1 MRMSEETARAA
12 RGQIAGEGVNIW
24 NTGRRIDRAF
34 SGRTDEER
42 RGMLKLEGSRV
53 HYALGVLGV
62 ESDFEGLGLD
72 DDEVGGAE
80 EEENEEE

>member
-1 MRMSEETARAA
+1 MSEETARAA
-12 RGQIAGEGVNIW
+12 RGHIAGEGVDIW

-34 SGRTDEER
+34 SGRTYEER
-42 RGMLKLEGSRV
+42 RGILRLEGSRV

-72 DDEVGGAE
+72 EDEAGEGEDE
-80 EEENEEE
+80 EEGED